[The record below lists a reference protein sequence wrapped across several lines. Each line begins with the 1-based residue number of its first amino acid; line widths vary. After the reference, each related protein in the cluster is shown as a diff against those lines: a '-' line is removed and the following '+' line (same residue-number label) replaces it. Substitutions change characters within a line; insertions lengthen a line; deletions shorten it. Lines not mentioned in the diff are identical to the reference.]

1 MRSLCSFLKKNNS
14 FFGVGWR
21 AALRSG
27 CNRKREKSRF
37 MTESA
42 WLTVMCSCNYLGP
55 VVLGSR
61 AAEGRGN
68 LPLATALSC
77 LVITR
82 YLKESDGFVDLVGS

>member
-1 MRSLCSFLKKNNS
+1 MRLLCAFFKKNNS
-14 FFGVGWR
+14 FFGVRGR
-21 AALRSG
+21 AALRSD
-27 CNRKREKSRF
+27 CNRNREKSRF

-42 WLTVMCSCNYLGP
+42 WLTVMCSSNYLDP

-61 AAEGRGN
+61 AAEGSGN

-82 YLKESDGFVDLVGS
+82 YLKESEGFVDLVGN